1 MQVHSRLS
9 EDYLDIEPGMN
20 AVGVLLSTSK
30 GFGELAG
37 MTDFC
42 VLDEMDGKAVAW
54 VGDYPYLDKDMFLR
68 TINDNG
74 VSGGLLELEDEV
86 DDVED
91 MYDSEEEEES
101 EEETEEEYITVR

>member
-42 VLDEMDGKAVAW
+42 VLDEVDGEAIAW
-54 VGDYPYLDKDMFLR
+54 VGDYPYLDKDLFLR

-74 VSGGLLELEDEV
+74 VSDSLLEFED
-86 DDVED
+86 DANDIQD
-91 MYDSEEEEES
+91 RYGSDEEEKR
-101 EEETEEEYITVR
+101 EEETEEDYITVR